1 MKPQIRDPEG
11 NAMRMRRRESL
22 IIVGGIAGAALWPVA
37 RAVGA
42 MAKVSSA
49 DAVASAAAT
58 CVLTPEVTAG
68 PFYLANH
75 LLRRNVTENQPGI
88 PLTLHLEVQNS
99 ATCKPI
105 QGANVEIWHA
115 NALGVYSGFG
125 SGAAPGGAGGQGTPT
140 DKLTFLR
147 GHQNTDAAGR
157 VVFGTIYPGWYSGRT
172 PHIHL
177 KVHVGSSTMHTGQLF
192 FADAI
197 SDAVYRTAHY
207 RAHGQPDTTNAADSI
222 YKQAGGTS
230 ALVRLS
236 KQAGGRG
243 YLGAKTLGVK
253 A

>member
-1 MKPQIRDPEG
+1 MKPQITDPDG
-11 NAMRMRRRESL
+11 SAVGMRRRESL

-37 RAVGA
+37 RALGA
-42 MAKVSSA
+42 MAKVNSA
-49 DAVASAAAT
+49 DAIASAAAT

-68 PFYLANH
+68 PFYIANH
-75 LLRRNVTENQPGI
+75 LYRRNVTENQLGI
-88 PLTLHLEVQNS
+88 PLTLHLEVQKS
-99 ATCKPI
+99 ATCTPI
-105 QGANVEIWHA
+105 QGATLEIWHA
-115 NALGVYSGFG
+115 NALGVYSGYA
-125 SGAAPGGAGGQGTPT
+125 SGAAPGGAGGQATPT

-147 GHQNTDAAGR
+147 GHQKTDASGR
-157 VVFGTIYPGWYSGRT
+157 VVFDTIYPGWYAGRT

-177 KVHVGSSTMHTGQLF
+177 RVHVGGSTVHTGQLF
-192 FADAI
+192 FADSI

-207 RAHGQPDTTNAADSI
+207 RGHGQPDTTNAADSI

-236 KQAGGRG
+236 KQAGARG